1 MKSKPYR
8 EILKIIEN
16 NPQSVQSKNSL
27 TDICSDRIQNWKLNI
42 IGKYSGGQQFYS
54 ILKGRCSKQEKL
66 LIILVE

>member
-16 NPQSVQSKNSL
+16 NPQSAQSKNRQ

-42 IGKYSGGQQFYS
+42 MKYSGGEQY
-54 ILKGRCSKQEKL
+54 
-66 LIILVE
+66 IIFLREGVQSSW

>member
-27 TDICSDRIQNWKLNI
+27 TTDICSDRIQNWKLNKGNI
-42 IGKYSGGQQFYS
+42 LEVNYISYS
-54 ILKGRCSKQEKL
+54 
-66 LIILVE
+66 